1 MQVDLQ
7 RTFSIPKDQAE
18 DNFDWGH
25 YLDQGSGKLTW
36 KILHDKHVTVVVG
49 EAGIGKT
56 IEFKNEV
63 KRLQTEGKAA
73 FFIELN
79 QLADLES
86 WGLALG
92 QSASAYAK
100 WQASSK
106 DGYFF
111 LDAVDE
117 ARLTSHAAFKKALT
131 VVQASLRLHF
141 GCVRIAIS
149 SRWTD
154 WSIVEVRATVDEYL
168 VFPIEAARRAASV
181 VPESEFSEEMPTV
194 NVDQPTSDI
203 QPEAFVVSLDPLSR
217 PEAFKLAEALSVEN
231 TPAFWAAIDD
241 GQYDYMATRPLDLRW
256 MVSLWNQKGSLGTY
270 LELIEANV
278 ANRLTE
284 MNPSYQTTGA
294 VLSLDQLRRGA
305 EELAAASVFSGRAFV
320 EAGSTSTLRPDEF
333 MPREILT
340 DWTTVE
346 VTRLLAS
353 AIFDEATFGRVKFH
367 HRSVREYLAACWVN
381 RQIATGMPF
390 HRVLFLFAASPFEE
404 MVLISP
410 HRWTLCWL
418 AAFNVRIRE
427 WVTYHFPEMILFD
440 GDPEAWDVLTV
451 DQAFLGYVQRL
462 KSGLKTDWYN
472 NASEFRRVGKCL
484 PSGRVAALLADT
496 ELPSQVRIA
505 LMPIIKHA
513 RLTDCAETVFGIYKN
528 ASAPPRECRY
538 AIDAL
543 QTIATHDQRQAFLAD
558 LLAGTL
564 TSNELIA
571 SVITIVDWEKL
582 TADELSKVFAN
593 STSEESY
600 GPMSLAIKTDMLPTA
615 SADSAVLILE
625 AVVAALPTPEEGQR
639 FAKYPDSNQPE
650 RAWLLDVLPDCI
662 ERLLNIL
669 PTTLDEYP
677 VVCLNASELIEIHRD
692 TGFTNPQELNRIHG
706 LIAKHPMLRW
716 QLGFSIAQSKDIM
729 LSTSRLTWG
738 TNCIVSFCGTDLP
751 ELIRR
756 ANDICSN
763 LDERTVWF
771 AVAKEI
777 VFRNLRGSARK
788 ISLTSLEAGPEGGAR
803 CIDIAQQR
811 AGCIKGVQQMRS
823 FKAEQ
828 RQRKR
833 AKLATNKANKS
844 KIRDGIQHIRDAT
857 YPDTLHWLIHY
868 SYNHSALK
876 SLTCVDY
883 EVIAKAFGQDVADAL
898 ADGLKVVWASAE
910 TPNPADYLNGSV
922 PWKAISALAGLHTLL
937 AESLDIAALTEK
949 DAARAARL
957 SVWELNG
964 PPSWFE
970 SLTSTHGSAVC
981 DALHPWICNGALSV
995 TDVYR
1000 LRSTLEMVLRCSTGV
1015 RSILIRP
1022 LAAMV
1027 TEGRITRSETV
1038 RAVVDALREDALIT
1052 PNAIADLCRS
1062 MLLKSIGSDGLI
1074 GEMRWLSIWLEE
1086 DAHSAWTWFEVFVTG
1101 LGTTAET
1108 QVMDFAKAMCDCNWE
1123 RKQLCSTSVEVLLR
1137 MDTLLMKHSPP
1148 PGTPVADEDAGIFG
1162 GHPIAQFR
1170 EAIPGVLVQIRGII
1184 AHRALTELATTEVNQ
1199 HRKSWLGAR
1208 IYEHATLEANLTAQI
1223 DPSDLRAISSPF
1235 LTEPRS
1241 EVQLFQQV
1249 MARLEEIKKGIEEG
1263 PFSERDLFSLSMP
1276 EKHIQR
1282 WLAARFRDTPNR
1294 RFSVHREE
1302 EVDDDKKTDIQ
1313 LGCPLGNVCI
1323 EIKPVN
1329 AGRSYSANSLAKTLK
1344 TQIVDQYLKGY
1355 NSSHGILVLCRLDEK
1370 TWDIPDGLKKQPISA
1385 LVTYLQEQAR
1395 LIKADFPGIQELIV
1409 FAIDC
1414 TAPTTQ

>member
-25 YLDQGSGKLTW
+25 YLDQDSGKLTW
-36 KILHDKHVTVVVG
+36 KILHEKHVAVIVG

-63 KRLQTEGKAA
+63 QRLQKEGEAA

-79 QLADLES
+79 QLVDLES
-86 WGLALG
+86 WDLALG
-92 QSASAYAK
+92 QSASTYAQ

-117 ARLTSHAAFKKALT
+117 ARLTSHAAFKKAFM
-131 VVQASLRLHF
+131 VVQTSLRQQF

-154 WSIVEVRATVDEYL
+154 WSIDEVRATVDELL
-168 VFPIEAARRAASV
+168 VIPIEAARRAASV
-181 VPESEFSEEMPTV
+181 VPGSEFNEEMPTV
-194 NVDQPTSDI
+194 QVNQPTSDI
-203 QPEAFVVSLDPLSR
+203 RPAAFVVSLDPLSR
-217 PEAFKLAEALSVEN
+217 PEAFKLAEAFSVED

-270 LELIEANV
+270 LELIDGNI

-284 MNPSYQTTGA
+284 TNPSYQTTNTVIA
-294 VLSLDQLRRGA
+294 LDQLRRGA

-320 EAGSTSTLRPDEF
+320 EAASIWTLRPDEV

-340 DWTTVE
+340 DWTPVE

-367 HRSVREYLAACWVN
+367 HRSVREYLAACWIN
-381 RQIATGMPF
+381 RQIETGMPL
-390 HRVLFLFAASPFEE
+390 HRVLPLFAASPFDE

-418 AAFNVRIRE
+418 AAVNVKIRE
-427 WVTYHFPEMILFD
+427 WVTHYFPEMILFD

-462 KSGLKTDWYN
+462 KGGLKTDWYN

-538 AIDAL
+538 AIDVL
-543 QTIATHDQRQAFLAD
+543 QTIATHDQREALKAD
-558 LLAGTL
+558 LLSGAL

-571 SVITIVDWEKL
+571 SMITVVDWKSL
-582 TADELSKVFAN
+582 TADELAKVFAN
-593 STSEESY
+593 SASEESY
-600 GPMSLAIKTDMLPTA
+600 GPMTLAIKNDMLPAA
-615 SADSAVLILE
+615 SVDSAVLILE
-625 AVVAALPTPEEGQR
+625 AVIAALPTPEKGTR
-639 FAKYPDSNQPE
+639 FAKYPDSNQPK
-650 RAWLLDVLPDCI
+650 RAWLLDVLPDCV

-669 PTTLDEYP
+669 PMTLDEYP
-677 VVCLNASELIEIHRD
+677 VVCLDAAELIEIHRD
-692 TGFTNPQELNRIHG
+692 TGFINPQELNRIHD
-706 LIAKHPMLRW
+706 LIAKHPRMRW
-716 QLGFSIAQSKDIM
+716 QLGFSIAQSKDIIH
-729 LSTSRLTWG
+729 STSRLTWG

-751 ELIRR
+751 KLIGR
-756 ANDICSN
+756 ANDICST

-777 VFRNLRGSARK
+777 AFRNLRGSARK
-788 ISLTSLEAGPEGGAR
+788 AALTSLEAGPEGEAR
-803 CIDIAQQR
+803 RIDIAQQR
-811 AGCIKGVQQMRS
+811 ARYINGVQQRRPW
-823 FKAEQ
+823 KAEE

-844 KIRDGIQHIRDAT
+844 KIRDDIQHIRDAT
-857 YPDTLHWLIHY
+857 YQGTLHWLINY
-868 SYNHSALK
+868 SYNHSSLK
-876 SLTCVDY
+876 SLTYVDY

-898 ADGLKVVWASAE
+898 ADGLKVVWASAG
-910 TPNPADYLNGSV
+910 TPNLADYQDGSL
-922 PWKAISALAGLHTLL
+922 PWDALSALAGLHTLL
-937 AESLDIAALTEK
+937 AESLDIAALTAE

-970 SLTSTHGSAVC
+970 RLAGTHGTAVC
-981 DALHPWICNGALSV
+981 EALHPWICNGALSE
-995 TDVYR
+995 TDAHR
-1000 LRSTLEMVLRCSTGV
+1000 LRSALEMALRCSTGV
-1015 RSILIRP
+1015 RSMLIRP

-1027 TEGRITRSETV
+1027 TDGRITRSETV
-1038 RAVVDALREDALIT
+1038 RAVIDALREDGLIT
-1052 PNAIADLCRS
+1052 SNAIAELCRS

-1074 GEMRWLSIWLEE
+1074 GEIRWLRMWLEE
-1086 DAHSAWTWFEVFVTG
+1086 DAYSAWTWFEMFVAG
-1101 LGTTAET
+1101 LGTTAGA
-1108 QVMDFAKAMCDCNWE
+1108 QVKDFAKVMCDCNWE
-1123 RKQLCSTSVEVLLR
+1123 KKQWSDTSVEVLLR
-1137 MDTLLMKHSPP
+1137 MDTLLMKYLPP
-1148 PGTPVADEDAGIFG
+1148 SGTPVADEDAGIFG
-1162 GHPIAQFR
+1162 HSIAQFR
-1170 EAIPGVLVQIRGII
+1170 EAIPGVLVQIRGTI
-1184 AHRALTELATTEVNQ
+1184 AHRALTELAAAEVNQ

-1208 IYEHATLEANLTAQI
+1208 IYDHATLEANLSAHI
-1223 DPSDLRAISSPF
+1223 DPRDLRAISSPF

-1241 EVQLFQQV
+1241 EAQLFQQV
-1249 MARLEEIKKGIEEG
+1249 VARLEEIRKGIEEG

-1276 EKHIQR
+1276 EMHIQR
-1282 WLAARFRDTPNR
+1282 WLAARFRDTSNR

-1313 LGCPLGNVCI
+1313 LGCPLGNICI

-1329 AGRSYSANSLAKTLK
+1329 RKRGYTANSLAKTLK

-1355 NSSHGILVLCRLDEK
+1355 NSGHGILVLCRLDGK
-1370 TWDIPDGLKKQPISA
+1370 TWDIPGGLKRQPMSA

-1395 LIKADFPGIQELIV
+1395 LIKAVSPSIQELIV